1 MVVLCRISDM
11 PGTVTKLGSQTFF
24 RDNPDRDPEEDINDS
39 DSDSDSSV
47 DIDILGFDSE

>member
-1 MVVLCRISDM
+1 M

-24 RDNPDRDPEEDINDS
+24 RDNPDRDPGVSGEDINDS
-39 DSDSDSSV
+39 DFDSDSSV